1 MFDEETQQAA
11 KVNTADLCED
21 LGQVEY
27 LFTDKTGTLTENR
40 MVFKHFAID
49 GQVFTDL
56 TRSQYEAI
64 TAHSSLIADNNNTNS
79 TNTKLRKLV
88 DVLSLC
94 HTLQVDDTASN
105 SPSRSPYA
113 NADETKYNASSA
125 DELSFMQFCV
135 K

>member
-27 LFTDKTGTLTENR
+27 LFTDKTCTLTENR

-49 GQVFTDL
+49 GHVFTDL

-64 TAHSSLIADNNNTNS
+64 TAHSSLIVDNNNTHS
-79 TNTKLRKLV
+79 TSCRTSRTVLAAVVVLV
-88 DVLSLC
+88 VVV
-94 HTLQVDDTASN
+94 TTRTTTAATTGMWTRVN
-105 SPSRSPYA
+105 
-113 NADETKYNASSA
+113 
-125 DELSFMQFCV
+125 
-135 K
+135 